1 MDSQTPF
8 QPADVSVKY
17 IPEMDYPS
25 EKKALMVQDRTRH
38 IFYPNNGTT
47 TFNSKTNKNIEFT
60 DINHEDLLDLPSACL
75 RFTYQ
80 ASADNVY
87 LATDFAGLFD
97 RLEIRVGGQRI
108 VTISED
114 LGLIYAFMKKYQTPQ
129 QYIKAQLDLL
139 QMCGESGEGVDIN
152 NIVDGKDGVKGS
164 PSLTKFK
171 TAASGEAEA
180 LDATT
185 TLTEPATV
193 TKITS
198 TPRSAP
204 EGSLKHIGQN
214 ATKLHD
220 VILPLWW
227 LPFIGQMKYYYSTML
242 LGKISIR
249 LGLSDAKKAHITRG
263 GGDLPDGLNF
273 SLSNFELITDAVK
286 VPPSYYQLLN
296 ALKNQGLTIPFPN
309 YHLQNKNLPD
319 ATTITPTFNSS
330 HTDITSLYWIFRD
343 QEPNDPISR
352 CATFVNPNYSNARF
366 YVQINGKR
374 YPGPEPVSSIPEV
387 VRELL
392 SAINQFNDN
401 LSGINTT
408 RSIFEENNQEI
419 AALETVEDRPSFILA
434 TNTKKYTNGVGD
446 TYLIH
451 KNGVDTQNGS
461 PLITVHVEG
470 LDVALSDMMMTMMVK
485 TCEYLEYDGNAMV
498 HIE

>member
-47 TFNSKTNKNIEFT
+47 TFNSRTNKNIEFT

-75 RFTYQ
+75 RFTYT

-114 LGLIYAFMKKYQTPQ
+114 LGLIYAFMKKYQTPE
-129 QYIKAQLDLL
+129 QYNKAQLDLL
-139 QMCGESGEGVDIN
+139 QMCGKSGEEHEIFDIT
-152 NIVDGKDGVKGS
+152 DGTDGVRGKRQSSKVKNTSGNTTDVLNAKTI
-164 PSLTKFK
+164 LTQ
-171 TAASGEAEA
+171 
-180 LDATT
+180 
-185 TLTEPATV
+185 PATV
-193 TKITS
+193 TDLDYS
-198 TPRSAP
+198 RRSY
-204 EGSLKHIGQN
+204 GSLKRIGDN
-214 ATKLHD
+214 ATSSHD

-249 LGLSDAKKAHITRG
+249 LGLSDARKAHITRG
-263 GGDLPDGLNF
+263 GGDLPAGLNF

-343 QEPNDPISR
+343 QAPSDPISR
-352 CATFVNPNYSNARF
+352 CATFLNPEYDDARF

-374 YPGPEPVSSIPEV
+374 YPGPEPISSIPEV
-387 VRELL
+387 ARELL

-408 RSIFEENNQEI
+408 RSKFMEEIQETSY
-419 AALETVEDRPSFILA
+419 LETVEERPSFILA

-470 LDVALSDMMMTMMVK
+470 LDTALKDMMVTMMVK